1 MITYKGDK
9 FVKGKKFKL
18 GESVITFVTK
28 SNKGYIFEANGNKIV
43 VKEDINKVKEIEK

>member
-28 SNKGYIFEANGNKIV
+28 TNKGYIFEADGNKIV
-43 VKEDINKVKEIEK
+43 VKENIKDVKEITK